1 MSRMKL
7 ITLTLALLATL
18 LVFTACGNPISE
30 IVHGDPPQGEISQ
43 DPAPVSP
50 EPEPEPE
57 PEETEEQRRARLIK
71 KMEVIFAAAEPMENY
86 TFTLN
91 DPVTVEGR
99 EYYYGVWQRVI
110 TDYDTQSR
118 YLSTVAE
125 FFITPDG
132 DECYIGNPPLVGR

>member
-57 PEETEEQRRARLIK
+57 ETEEQRRARLIK
-71 KMEVIFAAAEPMENY
+71 RWRIS
-86 TFTLN
+86 L
-91 DPVTVEGR
+91 R
-99 EYYYGVWQRVI
+99 R
-110 TDYDTQSR
+110 QSR
-118 YLSTVAE
+118 WRT
-125 FFITPDG
+125 TPSPSM
-132 DECYIGNPPLVGR
+132 IR